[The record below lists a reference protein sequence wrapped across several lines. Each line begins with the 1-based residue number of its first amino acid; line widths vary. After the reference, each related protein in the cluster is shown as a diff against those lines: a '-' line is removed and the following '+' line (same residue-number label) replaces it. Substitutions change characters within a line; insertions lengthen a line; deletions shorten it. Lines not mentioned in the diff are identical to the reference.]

1 MKTTKKTMMICC
13 LMVMAATG
21 YGQQWEIDFGDA
33 STYTWLSQGIT
44 DREQNAIF
52 FGKSGCDKTDCYPYF
67 IRVDEEGN
75 HQSYVLGDER
85 FHNLNK
91 PSMVQMEDGNFFMV
105 GDMEKSAI
113 YAVVLDSDFN
123 VLSCKRYDKPEDA
136 HSMVGGH
143 LVLDHDGTVVLA
155 GSCNYE
161 TGSGVW
167 GRHYFCRFDNQA
179 DTIASRFY
187 TPETQPGILA
197 YEYELDQLLLNPYG
211 GFVLLG
217 AGINGSRSI
226 LRFDSDFNYLGG
238 NQLYA
243 NRVQF
248 SDVYCDH
255 WLPNDQLLIMG
266 RVASFDDP
274 YLESIGL
281 AKLGLDGTMESIE
294 RFYCNRDTILLTQ
307 NRYMAYYNDTT
318 IYGAI
323 DCKWNLAG
331 PSITRICLVNTEM
344 EVLGLKEITTEAC
357 DYYAPGSIL
366 STPDGGCIISVMEY
380 HAFGENHYHGK
391 IIKLSREDFNP
402 IPCGVKE
409 VPQEAVKA
417 SAYPNPAKDALNI
430 DISGLPENEKHRIQ
444 ITDALGHICMDR
456 IIRGEGNVL
465 TVGVANLP
473 AGMYTYQIYNDKKT
487 LSSGKFVKE

>member
-1 MKTTKKTMMICC
+1 MMICC
-13 LMVMAATG
+13 LMVMVATG
-21 YGQQWEIDFGDA
+21 YAQQWEIDFGDA

-67 IRVDEEGN
+67 IRVDQEGN
-75 HQSYVLGDER
+75 HQSYVLGDEQ

-105 GDMEKSAI
+105 GDVEKSAI

>member
-1 MKTTKKTMMICC
+1 MIKRLNINKMKNFRLFALLALLLMMGGTMK
-13 LMVMAATG
+13 A
-21 YGQQWEIDFGDA
+21 QQWEIDFGDA
-33 STYTWLSQGIT
+33 STYTWLGQGIT

-52 FGKSGCDKTDCYPYF
+52 FGKSGSDKTDCYPYF

-75 HQSYVLGDER
+75 HQSYVLGDEQ

-105 GDMEKSAI
+105 GDVEKSAI
-113 YAVVLDSDFN
+113 YAIVLDSDFN

-155 GSCNYE
+155 GSCNYDE
-161 TGSGVW
+161 NGLGY
-167 GRHYFCRFDNQA
+167 RHYFCRFDNQA

-187 TPETQPGILA
+187 TPETQPGIIA

-217 AGINGSRSI
+217 AGIYGARSI
-226 LRFDSDFNYLGG
+226 LRFDSDFNYIGG

-243 NRVQF
+243 NRRKF
-248 SDVYCDH
+248 SDAYSDH
-255 WLPNDQLLIMG
+255 WLPNDQLLVMG

-294 RFYCNRDTILLTQ
+294 RFYCNRDTMLLTQ
-307 NRYMAYYNDTT
+307 NRCMAYYNDTT

-323 DCKWNLAG
+323 DCQWYLEG
-331 PSITRICLVNTEM
+331 PSITRICLVDTEM
-344 EVLGLKEITTEAC
+344 EVLGLKEITTEAS
-357 DYYAPGSIL
+357 DYYFPGSIL

-402 IPCGVKE
+402 ILAKVKE
-409 VPQEAVKA
+409 LPQEAIKV
-417 SAYPNPAKDALNI
+417 YPNPTNGTVTI
-430 DISGLPENEKHRIQ
+430 DGLEVTEVQVYN
-444 ITDALGHICMDR
+444 ALGQLVKETKENMIDLS
-456 IIRGEGNVL
+456 EQE
-465 TVGVANLP
+465 VGTYLLKVITP
-473 AGMYTYQIYNDKKT
+473 AGVVTKQIIKN
-487 LSSGKFVKE
+487 